1 MRYLACLFA
10 LLLAALPAAAQD
22 KPEVDLALAMAI
34 DISGSIDPDEAR
46 LQREGYVL
54 AFRDPIVVKAILGGA
69 HDASSSPTMNGRTL
83 SAEAADRLDT
93 ARQRSLDR
101 SLRQSAG

>member
-22 KPEVDLALAMAI
+22 KPEVDLALRMAI

-46 LQREGYVL
+46 
-54 AFRDPIVVKAILGGA
+54 P
-69 HDASSSPTMNGRTL
+69 
-83 SAEAADRLDT
+83 AARG
-93 ARQRSLDR
+93 
-101 SLRQSAG
+101 LRAGVP